1 MFFVVLYM
9 CMSIACFMTKH
20 ICIEDDVICIFVLFE
35 DKAITS
41 LMVVVTLQV
50 SCVMSHSE

>member
-41 LMVVVTLQV
+41 SMVVVTLQV
-50 SCVMSHSE
+50 SYVMSHSE